1 MRSEKAPT
9 FIIHNL
15 MLKKKKIN
23 KNIESKVADKL
34 LIVMFFFPEHV
45 VTQNSFPP
53 RRGLVHKKPKLREKA
68 LRISP

>member
-15 MLKKKKIN
+15 MLKKM

-53 RRGLVHKKPKLREKA
+53 RRGLVHKKPKLKEKK